1 MLIEEPPYYTS
12 DVEDYI
18 DIPEKADCHE
28 IQELRYSCKRKCV
41 EIEALDDQLFK
52 FIQVIQDLNYKK
64 FLYISY
70 FFDLKQRIKRV
81 EHNTSLISF
90 YFLLK

>member
-1 MLIEEPPYYTS
+1 MQIEETPHYTS

-52 FIQVIQDLNYKK
+52 FNQVIQDLNYEK
-64 FLYISY
+64 FLCLSY
-70 FFDLKQRIKRV
+70 LFDLKQRIKRV
-81 EHNTSLISF
+81 KHNT
-90 YFLLK
+90 